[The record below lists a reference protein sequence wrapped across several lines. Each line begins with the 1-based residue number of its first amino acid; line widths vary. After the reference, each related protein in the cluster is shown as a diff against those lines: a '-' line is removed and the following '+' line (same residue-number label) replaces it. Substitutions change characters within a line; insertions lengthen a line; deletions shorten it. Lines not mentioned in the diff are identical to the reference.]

1 MSEVTR
7 VAGAAIV
14 AAVCAMAVR
23 RQFPEGALLLAV
35 CAGVLVLLSCTGA
48 LESVTALLD
57 RLAGMGGLS
66 PQVLAPVGR
75 TVGVAIITRLAADF
89 CKDAQE
95 GALAGAVELA
105 GTVLALAAV
114 APLLTAV
121 LDLLAQLL

>member
-48 LESVTALLD
+48 LESVTALLESGVF
-57 RLAGMGGLS
+57 RQAA
-66 PQVLAPVGR
+66 VLER
-75 TVGVAIITRLAADF
+75 R
-89 CKDAQE
+89 
-95 GALAGAVELA
+95 
-105 GTVLALAAV
+105 GTVRRTRV
-114 APLLTAV
+114 EV
-121 LDLLAQLL
+121 LS